1 MRNKLIYSSSCHLCN
16 SCHHVFIM
24 SLSEKR
30 DCESHLSGKRQE
42 NYYIRPLQE
51 GKEGIITWNWG
62 TRTMRDKNVIIVS
75 RGKRLRKH
83 KIMSDIKTNGI
94 REWLAKTCTVVLSWR
109 RFIRKKMKSEDHSFL
124 FKSHLLLY
132 LLTHFNLICCVR
144 KDSKKVGDEGSSPS
158 SAWVTL
164 TPSTLFKSVE
174 VSYSE
179 FFYHLKE
186 VTQVLLR
193 SVNQTEVEMLSVAL
207 LVLYN
212 PDNCIRL
219 RREKFRENSSQ
230 EWVKW
235 RNTIPRNPFNS
246 SRITDSLEGSQ

>member
-1 MRNKLIYSSSCHLCN
+1 MRISSSTRRVVICATL
-16 SCHHVFIM
+16 VIM
-24 SLSEKR
+24 SSSWVYPRRETVSLIFQGKGKKIIIYDLFKKEKKASSLETEER
-30 DCESHLSGKRQE
+30 GR
-42 NYYIRPLQE
+42 
-51 GKEGIITWNWG
+51 WG
-62 TRTMRDKNVIIVS
+62 TKMSSSSLEERGWGSTKLWVTS
-75 RGKRLRKH
+75 RQMGFENDLP
-83 KIMSDIKTNGI
+83 
-94 REWLAKTCTVVLSWR
+94 KTCTVVLSWR